1 MTKIVIT
8 KSKERV
14 KKKLDTNTKQ
24 TITDAK
30 SPVFHRINARWH
42 AKKYKYKMHQ
52 SAKSVDFAKKNC

>member
-1 MTKIVIT
+1 MTKIVMT
-8 KSKERV
+8 LGKGEG

-52 SAKSVDFAKKNC
+52 SAKSVDFAKKIC

>member
-1 MTKIVIT
+1 MTKIDMT
-8 KSKERV
+8 LGKGKG

-42 AKKYKYKMHQ
+42 AKKDIK
-52 SAKSVDFAKKNC
+52 KSLTEENIA